1 MDGEAGE
8 ACIALLNSWEVGAL
22 KVDRES
28 GIFADPSKV
37 HYVRYDGSKVR
48 THGALT
54 APHSPQGRPV
64 FMQAGASDRGLT
76 FAGKWA
82 ELIFTHQQEK
92 SLMQEFYAKVN
103 AQVRS
108 SGRDP
113 RACAILPSIEVIAG
127 TSPAAADDQI
137 GRASCRERVGQ
148 YV

>member
-1 MDGEAGE
+1 MADEAVE
-8 ACIALLNSWEVGAL
+8 ACIALWNSWEVGAL

-82 ELIFTHQQEK
+82 ELIFTHQQRSEEHTSELQ
-92 SLMQEFYAKVN
+92 SLLRISYAVFCLKKN
-103 AQVRS
+103 K
-108 SGRDP
+108 
-113 RACAILPSIEVIAG
+113 
-127 TSPAAADDQI
+127 
-137 GRASCRERVGQ
+137 
-148 YV
+148 